1 MSLTRERGKKMI
13 LSIKNITKKFGG
25 VTAVNNCSFEV
36 KTNSLT
42 GLIGPNGSGK
52 TTLFNLILNHF
63 RPDSGAVYF
72 KNELISGMKPYQLS
86 RLGIGRTFQRVRVFR
101 NLTLAE
107 NLQVAGLSLPGENDV
122 ARFQEMLELVGL
134 TQNPSEFAGNLSYGE
149 QKLLE
154 LAMSLHSEPEL
165 LLLDEPVA
173 GLNPDMVSKF
183 EGLIQDL
190 KAAGKTLVLIEHN
203 VPFITSCCDDIIVLD
218 RGTVITQGPPNIIQ
232 SDEAVIEAY
241 LGSA

>member
-1 MSLTRERGKKMI
+1 MI
-13 LSIKNITKKFGG
+13 LRIKNITKKFGG

-36 KTNSLT
+36 KMNSLT

-52 TTLFNLILNHF
+52 TTMFNLILNHF

-72 KNELISGMKPYQLS
+72 KKELISGMKPYQLA

-101 NLTLAE
+101 NLTLTE
-107 NLQVAGLSLPGENDV
+107 NLNVAGLSLPGENDRS
-122 ARFQEMLELVGL
+122 RFQEMLELVGL
-134 TQNPSEFAGNLSYGE
+134 TQNPNELAGNLSYGE

-154 LAMSLHSEPEL
+154 LAMSLYSEPEL
-165 LLLDEPVA
+165 LLLDEPIA
-173 GLNPDMVSKF
+173 GLNPDALSKF
-183 EGLIQDL
+183 EILIRDL

-203 VPFITSCCDDIIVLD
+203 VPFITGCCDDIIVLD
-218 RGTVITQGPPNIIQ
+218 RGEVIAQGPPKMIQ
-232 SDEAVIEAY
+232 ADETVIEAY